1 MPSLQKLMVI
11 ATASVGA
18 LAASSDCTT
27 DITIDTLNPT
37 FDCDTIDAKVTVS
50 PSLQGNL
57 QIDGPK
63 VFKQDFIVSNTSS
76 LLGISSSSLTSIG
89 GNFQVQDAGL
99 LASISLP
106 KLTKLNKLNFARLG
120 QLSTLQFSSSG
131 VSEASTVNI
140 ADTFL
145 SDISGLNLATVES
158 LTINSNKRLTKF
170 DSNLVN
176 ITNTLILT
184 ENGNDMQVNLTELQS
199 AYEIQ
204 ISGVKSLST
213 PALEQIQNS
222 IRFETNPNLE
232 TYEAANLTSVGT
244 SKNGG
249 SVSFINNAKLAN
261 ISFPYLAT
269 ISGDLTVVNNT
280 KLDEITGF
288 PELKSVENMLLG
300 GSFEKA
306 ELPKLDDVK
315 GTINVKSTSNLTDVC
330 KFFNGLKGKVVQG
343 KVNCQGGLDNKTAN
357 DQNGLN
363 KTGSSGNGGSG
374 AGTPSYSTAAIFLG
388 LIAGAAQLL

>member
-1 MPSLQKLMVI
+1 MSQ
-11 ATASVGA
+11 
-18 LAASSDCTT
+18 
-27 DITIDTLNPT
+27 
-37 FDCDTIDAKVTVS
+37 
-50 PSLQGNL
+50 
-57 QIDGPK
+57 
-63 VFKQDFIVSNTSS
+63 
-76 LLGISSSSLTSIG
+76 
-89 GNFQVQDAGL
+89 
-99 LASISLP
+99 
-106 KLTKLNKLNFARLG
+106 
-120 QLSTLQFSSSG
+120 
-131 VSEASTVNI
+131 ASTVNI

-232 TYEAANLTSVGT
+232 SYEAANLTSVGT

-249 SVSFINNAKLAN
+249 SVSFINNAKLVN
-261 ISFPYLAT
+261 ISFPFLAT

-300 GSFEKA
+300 GSFEK
-306 ELPKLDDVK
+306 
-315 GTINVKSTSNLTDVC
+315 
-330 KFFNGLKGKVVQG
+330 
-343 KVNCQGGLDNKTAN
+343 
-357 DQNGLN
+357 
-363 KTGSSGNGGSG
+363 
-374 AGTPSYSTAAIFLG
+374 
-388 LIAGAAQLL
+388 